1 MSIASRYRN
10 WKINKKKTNQLNEWR
25 KKGIIVP
32 DSFLWEDDIR
42 LDLSNPFFDMP
53 GGSIEIGEN
62 VKISKGVIIDSFGG
76 KVIIGNNVFIGPY
89 TVIYG
94 HGGVSIGNDT
104 LISMGC
110 KIISANHTI
119 PEENQLIRLK
129 PDIIGKIIINE
140 DVWLGADVKIL
151 SDLEIGRGA
160 VVGANSVVNIS
171 ILPFLIVAGSPAKII
186 GKRRNS

>member
-32 DSFLWEDDIR
+32 DSFLWEDEIR
-42 LDLSNPFFDMP
+42 LDLSNPFFDIP

-62 VKISKGVIIDSFGG
+62 VKISKGVIIDCFGG

-104 LISMGC
+104 LIGMGC
-110 KIISANHTI
+110 KIISANHKI
-119 PEENQLIRLK
+119 PNRTNLIRLQ
-129 PDIIGKIIINE
+129 PDFKGKISIGN
-140 DVWLGADVKIL
+140 DVWIGGGVTIL
-151 SDLEIGRGA
+151 SSVNISTG
-160 VVGANSVVNIS
+160 VVIGANSLIRKDIQKYS
-171 ILPFLIVAGSPAKII
+171 IVAGNENKTI
-186 GKRRNS
+186 GSRI